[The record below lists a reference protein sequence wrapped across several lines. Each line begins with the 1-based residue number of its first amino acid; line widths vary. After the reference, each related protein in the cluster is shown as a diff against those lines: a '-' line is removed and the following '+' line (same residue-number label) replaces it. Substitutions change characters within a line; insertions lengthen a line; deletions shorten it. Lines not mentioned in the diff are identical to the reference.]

1 LDVYCNRNRKWPVD
15 NNATDK
21 PKVHDLAW
29 KSRRHEIIESL
40 IKPDYIMPFFFFFSD
55 QSGSSGFLKT
65 KYNFDDSLMIDLFSA
80 AKISTNTPPFT
91 NGLFGL
97 FTNVH

>member
-1 LDVYCNRNRKWPVD
+1 MFIATGNRKWQVD

-40 IKPDYIMPFFFFFSD
+40 IKPDYIS
-55 QSGSSGFLKT
+55 KE
-65 KYNFDDSLMIDLFSA
+65 
-80 AKISTNTPPFT
+80 ST
-91 NGLFGL
+91 
-97 FTNVH
+97 

>member
-1 LDVYCNRNRKWPVD
+1 MSWLVLRQAIRRPSALDVYCNRNRKWQVD

-40 IKPDYIMPFFFFFSD
+40 IKPDYIT
-55 QSGSSGFLKT
+55 LKRHSFYT
-65 KYNFDDSLMIDLFSA
+65 F
-80 AKISTNTPPFT
+80 
-91 NGLFGL
+91 
-97 FTNVH
+97 